1 MVMDYVEPLLKSIGI
16 SPPDVDEVK
25 RQVEKILRG
34 LLLI

>member
-1 MVMDYVEPLLKSIGI
+1 MDYVESLLKSLGV

-25 RQVEKILRG
+25 RQVERILRG

>member
-1 MVMDYVEPLLKSIGI
+1 MGV

-25 RQVEKILRG
+25 RQVERILSG